1 MEGRVERRSGKKKR
15 EGATELDPEGKLTL
29 TAGEGKMG
37 PTEGKRVER
46 LVCPGT
52 CADRV
57 GLRSML
63 WTQRVIARD
72 SIPSLPRTATV

>member
-1 MEGRVERRSGKKKR
+1 MSGRKSGKKEWKKKG
-15 EGATELDPEGKLTL
+15 GATELDPEGKLTL